1 MNAPVQQMPQ
11 LQQPAPVFLNIM
23 LTAESVQLAINA
35 LRKLPHEVVA
45 DLVQDM
51 AVQANN
57 QLQAKAQEAQ
67 AAEAKAKAD
76 AEAAEKA
83 AKKAAKAQVPP
94 AAKKAVAKAAEA
106 VAEASNEEDPL
117 G

>member
-11 LQQPAPVFLNIM
+11 LQQPAPVFLSIM

-106 VAEASNEEDPL
+106 AAAPSNDEDPL